1 MRVCHVCLGHR
12 ADDPRVFAKECVS
25 LVAAGYEV
33 HLIARSSQTREYCDQ
48 GVIVHPWPAFSSRA
62 KRVAAGIRVARQA
75 RAIQA
80 DLYHVHEP
88 ELLVPTLA
96 AVGDRPVIWDAHEP
110 YQDKIFERAWI
121 PQSLKPAVSTGWKM
135 AEWFLVHRCAAVV
148 TVSDLMAASFKRMH
162 QRVCVLHNYPRLNI
176 LKTGTDLHG
185 ARHRNRCVFAGTLAE
200 SNYILGMIQAIG
212 ILKKRGVEI
221 GLDLAGEPE
230 SQAFMDLMIETTR
243 TLDVQ
248 DRVRFHGLL
257 PRSDAIRLQAESGI
271 GLVVTKPNAG
281 NRVGY
286 PIKLFELMAL
296 GVPIVYS
303 DLPTFREI
311 ASNSQCGLAVDAEN
325 LEQVADAIVRIAG
338 DEQFA
343 DRMGASGRTTIQQFF
358 NWERE
363 EPGLLNLYREL
374 VGQPQSRARDEADRG
389 GIQ

>member
-1 MRVCHVCLGHR
+1 MRVCHVCIGHR
-12 ADDPRVFAKECVS
+12 TDDPRVFAKECVS
-25 LVAAGYEV
+25 LAAAGYEV

-48 GVIVHPWPAFSSRA
+48 GVIVHPWPTFSSRA
-62 KRVAAGIRVARQA
+62 RRVAAGIRVARQA

-88 ELLVPTLA
+88 ELLAPTLA

-110 YQDKIFERAWI
+110 YQDKIFERPWI
-121 PQSLKPAVSTGWKM
+121 PQSLKPAVSAGWKM
-135 AEWFLVHRCAAVV
+135 AERVLVRRCAAVV
-148 TVSDLMAASFKRMH
+148 TVSTLMAGSFEHLHR
-162 QRVCVLHNYPRLNI
+162 RVCILHNYPRLNI
-176 LKTGTDLHG
+176 LKSGTDLL
-185 ARHRNRCVFAGTLAE
+185 RPRRRNRCVFAGTLAE

-230 SQAFMDLMIETTR
+230 SQAFSDRMIETTR

-248 DRVRFHGLL
+248 DRVKFHGLL
-257 PRSDAIRLQAESGI
+257 PRTDAIRLQAESGI

-296 GVPIVYS
+296 GLPIVYS
-303 DLPTFREI
+303 DLPTFREVVG
-311 ASNSQCGLAVDAEN
+311 SSQCGLAVDAEN
-325 LEQVADAIVRIAG
+325 LEQVADAIARIAG

-343 DRMGASGRTTIQQFF
+343 DQLGDAGRTAVRQIF
-358 NWERE
+358 NWEHE
-363 EPGLLNLYREL
+363 EPALLNLYREL
-374 VGQPQSRARDEADRG
+374 IGQPQSRARDDAGQGR
-389 GIQ
+389 IQ